1 MKVSAFFVQVF
12 LFGSALSSLVV
23 DNDDIS
29 IWTIP
34 DGAVDTE
41 VASTIPGAGL
51 IGGGSDCVKAFEWQI
66 SHANKGDFV
75 ILRASGADDYNDF
88 VYDLSKLSNQTLNS
102 VTTILFKNK
111 NGSYD
116 STVQSLLQN
125 AEAIFFAGGDQ
136 NNYINFW
143 TSTPVQTIVQDKLKS
158 VTIAGTSAG
167 LAIQGNWIYR
177 FVVSFH
183 IASN

>member
-1 MKVSAFFVQVF
+1 MWTFSFFLQV
-12 LFGSALSSLVV
+12 LLVGGALSSLVV
-23 DNDDIS
+23 DNDDIT

-34 DGAVDTE
+34 DGAVNID
-41 VASTIPGAGL
+41 VSSTIPGAGL

-88 VYDLSKLSNQTLNS
+88 VYDLSKLTNQTLNS
-102 VTTILFKNK
+102 VTTILFKTK

-116 STVQSLLQN
+116 ATVQNLLQN
-125 AEAIFFAGGDQ
+125 ADAIFFAGGDQ

-143 TSTPVQTIVQDKLKS
+143 MNTPVQTIVQEKLKT
-158 VTIAGTSAG
+158 VTVAGTSAG

-177 FVVSFH
+177 
-183 IASN
+183 

>member
-1 MKVSAFFVQVF
+1 MWATSIFLQV
-12 LFGSALSSLVV
+12 LLLGGALSSLVI
-23 DNDDIS
+23 DNDDIT

-34 DGAVDTE
+34 DGAVNIDVEGT
-41 VASTIPGAGL
+41 TPGAGL

-116 STVQSLLQN
+116 TTVQSLLQN
-125 AEAIFFAGGDQ
+125 ADAIFFAGGDQ

-143 TSTPVQTIVQDKLKS
+143 TNTPVQTICQEKLKT
-158 VTIAGTSAG
+158 VTVAGTSAG
-167 LAIQGNWIYR
+167 LAILGNWIYR
-177 FVVSFH
+177 
-183 IASN
+183 